1 MNKKIALFFLIVGYA
16 LVALSVY
23 QIYLDYISGEMKWS
37 TFLTPISLM
46 ISTFLIQLR
55 VLRPMEQK

>member
-37 TFLTPISLM
+37 TFLTPISLI

-55 VLRPMEQK
+55 VLRPMEHK

>member
-55 VLRPMEQK
+55 VLRPMEQN